1 MKKTPM
7 TNGQLFDIIN
17 KQLEAD
23 GLIPEILDY
32 SAVDRDSIPIKS
44 YSFDVVG
51 VVNFGGN
58 EGIYL
63 DVYAKGYVRNADAPE
78 TIHLGAYKTLDSSK
92 EAFKIMSDLNVEF
105 VFHARDYITKH
116 IDDFDFI
123 GWKVSLFNEGET
135 ESGAE
140 YKCYNASL
148 VAGLLC
154 RPWSKKYD
162 YALVTNME
170 TREVVRHE
178 IKK

>member
-44 YSFDVVG
+44 YSFDVIG

-78 TIHLGAYKTLDSSK
+78 TIRLGVYKTLDDSK
-92 EAFKIMSDLNVEF
+92 AAFKIMSDLNAEF
-105 VFHARDYITKH
+105 VFHARDYINAH
-116 IDDFDFI
+116 LDDFDFI
-123 GWKVSLFNEGET
+123 GWKVEFFQEGET
-135 ESGAE
+135 ESQAG
-140 YKCYNASL
+140 YKCYLATQ
-148 VAGLLC
+148 VDKLLR
-154 RPWSKKYD
+154 RPQAKKYA
-162 YALVTNME
+162 YAFVTNLE
-170 TREVVRHE
+170 TRETVRRE
-178 IKK
+178 IPE